1 MKRIVMTVVVLFSA
15 LGAIRGDES
24 SLNRIPGAESIQ
36 IPPGV
41 SDAQAIEAVART
53 AVGIGNWLT
62 GRWVVESRDP
72 SNKWI
77 RVALTVRQHAMTVC
91 YRVENGKLVPDVPQS
106 TNLRQDGSKIDGHVP
121 GWINRFNNRVV
132 PHFAEVARPATTNVP
147 APAATP
153 APTQTESAAP
163 ASAVRFC
170 EGCGKKV
177 SADANFCGSCGRKI
191 R

>member
-1 MKRIVMTVVVLFSA
+1 MRRIVMTLVVLVSA
-15 LGAIRGDES
+15 LGAVCGDVVP
-24 SLNRIPGAESIQ
+24 LNRIPGADSIQ
-36 IPPGV
+36 IPPGL
-41 SDAQAIEAVART
+41 SDAQAIEAIART

-62 GRWVVESRDP
+62 GRWTVESRDP

-91 YRVENGKLVPDVPQS
+91 YRIENGKLVPDVPQS
-106 TNLRQDGSKIDGHVP
+106 TNLRQNGSKIDGHVP

-132 PHFAEVARPATTNVP
+132 PHFAEVAKPAAANAPVP
-147 APAATP
+147 APAKTEAAVP
-153 APTQTESAAP
+153 APE
-163 ASAVRFC
+163 VRFC

-177 SADANFCGSCGRKI
+177 SADANFCGSCGRKL